1 MARERK
7 RDKARAELPTPLLPS
22 RQIKPAFERVA
33 AIMQTFAAWISP
45 ADAVR
50 GLQLP

>member
-7 RDKARAELPTPLLPS
+7 RDKARAELPTPLLRW

-33 AIMQTFAAWISP
+33 GIIQTFAAWIAP
-45 ADAVR
+45 ADAIR